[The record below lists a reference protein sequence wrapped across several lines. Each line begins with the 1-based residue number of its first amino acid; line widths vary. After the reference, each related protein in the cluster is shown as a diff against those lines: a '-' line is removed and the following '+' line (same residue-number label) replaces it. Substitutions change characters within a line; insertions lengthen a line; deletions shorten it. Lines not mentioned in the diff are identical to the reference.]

1 MYLNSEF
8 YAKHLFFVKVMKGH
22 SGVFNN
28 VDTLLALSVSNGA
41 LDSIK
46 PNKSLWKKKH
56 SIFVVHLND
65 QVCAC
70 FYLQFACVLITANFK
85 SYNAMLKY

>member
-8 YAKHLFFVKVMKGH
+8 YAKHLSFVKVMKGH

-28 VDTLLALSVSNGA
+28 VDTLLPLSVSNGA

-46 PNKSLWKKKH
+46 PNKSL
-56 SIFVVHLND
+56 
-65 QVCAC
+65 
-70 FYLQFACVLITANFK
+70 
-85 SYNAMLKY
+85 